1 MINLTL
7 KIEALYTNGEN
18 YSTNSGAEKLN
29 SKF

>member
-7 KIEALYTNGEN
+7 KSGALYMKGEN

-29 SKF
+29 SMF